1 MKKFIIKFF
10 LSLCVLLAGGYGQL
24 YAYGHQQ
31 DCICF
36 SPIKAPKKSE
46 EANFCAVRNS
56 PAAFVIQSASSGKE
70 KATYVIDIAEKE
82 AEEYESA
89 SSKKYLEIS
98 NYFTTRFDAQ
108 AAGNLFGDLKS
119 LPFCKHFS
127 YISSYRCYL
136 VLQVFRI

>member
-1 MKKFIIKFF
+1 MNRFIVKFF
-10 LSLCVLLAGGYGQL
+10 LSLCILLAGGYSQL
-24 YAYGHQQ
+24 YAYAYQ
-31 DCICF
+31 DCVCF
-36 SPIKAPKKSE
+36 SPIKVPKKSE
-46 EANFCAVRNS
+46 ETNFCPIQNRPV
-56 PAAFVIQSASSGKE
+56 AFVIQSAASGKE

-98 NYFTTRFDAQ
+98 SYFTTRFDAQ
-108 AAGNLFGDLKS
+108 AAENLFGDLKS
-119 LPFCKHFS
+119 SPFGKHFS